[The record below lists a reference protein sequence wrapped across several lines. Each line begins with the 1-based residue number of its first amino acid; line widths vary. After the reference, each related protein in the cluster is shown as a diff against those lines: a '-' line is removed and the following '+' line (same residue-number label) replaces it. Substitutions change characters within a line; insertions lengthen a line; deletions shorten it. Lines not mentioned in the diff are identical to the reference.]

1 MYGGKSMDRIDVKTT
16 ENQLMQE
23 FIQGYGYPPKIAEAL
38 VNTVIEH
45 IRSNYPEKQR
55 DGQIIYSS
63 SQRRASR

>member
-1 MYGGKSMDRIDVKTT
+1 MDRIDVKTT